1 MTSLKHLPTWRIVL
15 ATSAVFLSSMC
26 TMGDLPLIT
35 VLNTV
40 YETYADAPEALV
52 NYGVT
57 GVAMVSIPLCLVAGW
72 LLDRF
77 DKKWVLVGGFGLFA
91 FSTIFGAAIQNVYY
105 FVCMRQ
111 LFAIGYAFANT
122 AAFSIL
128 AELFTNG
135 AQRGKVIGW
144 YNAFMA
150 LVGAVLSAVSG
161 LLAVSSPLGEF
172 QGAYQ
177 TYLLS
182 VPVLVFLAV
191 ALPRLKPNAASKNEQ
206 AALNV
211 ESESIDEADAIG
223 HEAGAQARKEI
234 DAPASV
240 STVRI
245 AGFILTTILVGT
257 CYFVS
262 QYMIS
267 LYVADAGIGNAAF
280 TGSLTSAMTIAT
292 ALSSLGFGFF
302 YARFGGAVRIPAV
315 FAIGAGFLAMG
326 FFPSKLTALACI
338 TLMGFAWSFF
348 YCHVFSRC
356 AELLTPTRRGFSTSL
371 ATCAISFASMLSS
384 YALTGL
390 MGILDC
396 SAVEAWP
403 YFGIIMIGVSIVLLA
418 SSLAAPRR

>member
-1 MTSLKHLPTWRIVL
+1 MTSLKHLPTWRIIL

-77 DKKWVLVGGFGLFA
+77 DKKWVLIGGFGLFA
-91 FSTIFGAAIQNVYY
+91 FSTVFGAAIQNVYY

-111 LFAIGYAFANT
+111 LFAVGYAFANT

-128 AELFTNG
+128 AELFVNTT
-135 AQRGKVIGW
+135 QRGKVIGW

-150 LVGAVLSAVSG
+150 LIGAVLSATSG

-191 ALPRLKPNAASKNEQ
+191 ALPAFKPNSGKEPDSQPDVQASAHTRKTVEATVPASK
-206 AALNV
+206 
-211 ESESIDEADAIG
+211 S
-223 HEAGAQARKEI
+223 H
-234 DAPASV
+234 
-240 STVRI
+240 I
-245 AGFILTTILVGT
+245 AGFIALTVVVGT

-267 LYVADAGIGNAAF
+267 LFVADAGIGNAAF

-302 YARFGGAVRIPAV
+302 YARFGDAVRIPAI
-315 FAIGAGFLAMG
+315 FAIGAGFLIMG
-326 FFPSKLTALACI
+326 FYPGKLTAIICI

-356 AELLTPTRRGFSTSL
+356 AELLAPSRRGFSTSL

-396 SAVEAWP
+396 NAVEAWP
-403 YFGIIMIGVSIVLLA
+403 YFGAIMVGAGIALSVKRIFHA
-418 SSLAAPRR
+418 N